1 MWIRYTSLGFSVNSS
16 PYSSTDGL
24 SRISHQFFFVIL
36 FLSTSFSS
44 SYKMPSWF
52 TTAHLNVYY
61 YAFGYMVIENI
72 CDFFS
77 YMISWCLICLQWPW
91 RTTFPVVCLF
101 FVCCSQVK
109 DQEFPYRK
117 SLARVLI
124 EVEDIND
131 HVPLFTSSLYEAS
144 VYESATV
151 GSAVVQVT
159 ALDKDKGKNAKL
171 HYSIEEGRH
180 LWLQLLS
187 DAEIVFFIEGMHLA

>member
-1 MWIRYTSLGFSVNSS
+1 M
-16 PYSSTDGL
+16 
-24 SRISHQFFFVIL
+24 
-36 FLSTSFSS
+36 
-44 SYKMPSWF
+44 
-52 TTAHLNVYY
+52 
-61 YAFGYMVIENI
+61 
-72 CDFFS
+72 
-77 YMISWCLICLQWPW
+77 
-91 RTTFPVVCLF
+91 
-101 FVCCSQVK
+101 K

-171 HYSIEEGRH
+171 HYSIEAGRH
-180 LWLQLLS
+180 LWLLLLS
-187 DAEIVFFIEGMHLA
+187 DAEIMFFIEGMHVKLD